1 MLCECCGTALLGT
14 GSCPSCDVRMSS
26 PPHVCLRWMAIIS
39 DEHGCPPGFSLLE
52 DDHETAW
59 RLDRIDGYPQEG
71 AGS

>member
-1 MLCECCGTALLGT
+1 
-14 GSCPSCDVRMSS
+14 MSS
-26 PPHVCLRWMAIIS
+26 PPHACLRWMSIIS
-39 DEHGCPPGFSLLE
+39 DEHGCPPGVSLLE